1 MKFEKLVKMLNKAH
15 AKNPGGDV
23 EFWLGDEEVALEI
36 DSIGRF
42 GFVPDVVFHLKEITG
57 PVLKAPKK
65 AVAKKAV
72 AKKAVAKKVTPKKAV
87 AKKVAPKK
95 TVKPRAGKK

>member
-72 AKKAVAKKVTPKKAV
+72 AKKVTPKKAV